1 MSTIRLLIVDDS
13 ADTRENL
20 KKLLFFENDI
30 EVVGTAGSGEEAIQ
44 QARRLRPDIVL
55 MDINMPGMD
64 GIATVEA
71 LTREVP
77 GTQVIMMSVQN
88 DADYLRRSMLAGAR
102 EYLIKPFSSD
112 ELSTSIRRVYAL
124 AQQMRPPQVET
135 PISPQAGLEQR
146 GIAQGIAQATAA
158 RMSTPQVTRGATITA
173 IFGAK
178 GGVGATTLAVNMALA
193 LQQQHPSA
201 RVALVDADLQFGDVS
216 VFLNLEVTRTLRDL
230 AEAIEEADIQFLH
243 DISVTHSSG
252 VKVLLA
258 PLTPVDAELVTPETF
273 VKMFE
278 LLRSEYDYVFVNTRT
293 SLHEPVLTIL
303 DHADKILLV
312 MTTEIPAIRNTKNF
326 FELGEQLGYDES
338 KIELVLNRYDVR
350 TGIKPEAI
358 QSSIRHPLLAVIEAN
373 ERVAIDALNKGI
385 PFVINQQRTPI
396 AQGVLGLAKRFSEKV
411 SSPHQDESEGAAGR
425 AGRREQQARTP
436 KKGKDGSLFGKL
448 FGRS

>member
-30 EVVGTAGSGEEAIQ
+30 EVVGTAASGEEAIQ
-44 QARRLRPDIVL
+44 EARRLRPDIVL

-71 LTREVP
+71 LAREVP
-77 GTQVIMMSVQN
+77 GTQVIMMSVQS

-102 EYLIKPFSSD
+102 EYLIKPFTSD
-112 ELSTSIRRVYAL
+112 ELSASIRRVYAL
-124 AQQMRPPQVET
+124 AQQMRPPQVEA
-135 PISPQAGLEQR
+135 PVAPSLGAERGVGQAP
-146 GIAQGIAQATAA
+146 AA
-158 RMSTPQVTRGATITA
+158 RGEATTATRGATITA
-173 IFGAK
+173 VFGAK

-193 LQQQHPSA
+193 LQQQNPSA

-230 AEAIEEADIQFLH
+230 AESIEDADTQFLH

-258 PLTPVDAELVTPETF
+258 PLTPVDAELVTPDVF
-273 VKMFE
+273 VKLFE
-278 LLRSEYDYVFVNTRT
+278 LLRSEYDYVLVNTRT
-293 SLHEPVLTIL
+293 SFHEPVLTIL

-350 TGIKPEAI
+350 SGIKPEAI
-358 QSSIRHPLLAVIEAN
+358 QASIRHALLAVIEAD
-373 ERVAIDALNKGI
+373 ERVAVDALNKGI
-385 PFVINQQRTPI
+385 PFVLNQQRTPI
-396 AQGVLGLAKRFSEKV
+396 AQGVLGLAKRFHEKV
-411 SSPHQDESEGAAGR
+411 SAREAESVDEHLEKPAR
-425 AGRREQQARTP
+425 QTRQAP

>member
-44 QARRLRPDIVL
+44 QARQLRPDIVL

-77 GTQVIMMSVQN
+77 GTQVIMMSVQS

-102 EYLIKPFSSD
+102 EYLIKPFTSD
-112 ELSTSIRRVYAL
+112 ELSASIRRVYAL

-135 PISPQAGLEQR
+135 PVAPQTELEQR
-146 GIAQGIAQATAA
+146 GAAQAPAA
-158 RMSTPQVTRGATITA
+158 RMTAAQATRGATITA
-173 IFGAK
+173 VFGAK
-178 GGVGATTLAVNMALA
+178 GGVGTTTLAVNMALA
-193 LQQQHPSA
+193 LQQQNPSA

-230 AEAIEEADIQFLH
+230 AEAIEEADTQFLH

-273 VKMFE
+273 VKLFD
-278 LLRSEYDYVFVNTRT
+278 LLRTEYDYVFINTRT
-293 SLHEPVLTIL
+293 SFHEPVLTVL

-358 QSSIRHPLLAVIEAN
+358 QSSIRHPLLAVIEADD
-373 ERVAIDALNKGI
+373 RVAIDALNKGI
-385 PFVINQQRTPI
+385 PFVVNQQRTPI

-411 SSPHQDESEGAAGR
+411 SAPEQSDEAVRPRTEQ
-425 AGRREQQARTP
+425 REQRAP
-436 KKGKDGSLFGKL
+436 KKGKDSSLFGKL

>member
-1 MSTIRLLIVDDS
+1 VSTIRLLIVDDN

-44 QARRLRPDIVL
+44 QARQLRPDIVL

-77 GTQVIMMSVQN
+77 GIQVIMMSVQS

-112 ELSTSIRRVYAL
+112 DLSASIRRVYAL

-135 PISPQAGLEQR
+135 PMSPQIGVDQR
-146 GIAQGIAQATAA
+146 GVAQATATQ
-158 RMSTPQVTRGATITA
+158 MTTPQVTRGATITA
-173 IFGAK
+173 LFGAK
-178 GGVGATTLAVNMALA
+178 GGVGTTTLAVNMALA

-230 AEAIEEADIQFLH
+230 AEAIEEADTQFLH

-252 VKVLLA
+252 VKILLA

-273 VKMFE
+273 VKMFD

-293 SLHEPVLTIL
+293 SFYEPVLTIL

-338 KIELVLNRYDVR
+338 KIDLVLNRYDVR
-350 TGIKPEAI
+350 TGIRPEAI
-358 QSSIRHPLLAVIEAN
+358 QSSIRHPLLAVIEAD

-396 AQGVLGLAKRFSEKV
+396 AQGVLGLAKRFRERV
-411 SSPHQDESEGAAGR
+411 SATEQDEVEGPGDL
-425 AGRREQQARTP
+425 AGRREQQTKTP
-436 KKGKDGSLFGKL
+436 KKKKDGSLFGKL